1 MTAEDV
7 RREVCSLPGVAS
19 AEVTLRVGAPPLI
32 RVWTDGTVPDA
43 DVQRALEKIAIG
55 DVSAREDTNQRRIG
69 LGRNLGDTLPAAFA
83 EPDPSHL
90 AEPESVPSRLAGDEP
105 DLSRLVVGESI
116 PSRIVVDESVPAR
129 LVVDEPD
136 LSLLVVDESVPAR
149 PVVDEPD
156 LSRPTADES
165 VPSRLPA
172 HVGAPNA
179 SGRFLKLAIEETTD
193 GVEVRAVDD
202 AGREAGAVVA
212 PGADGLTTAV
222 AAAVAR
228 LRGFPPPR
236 GVVVNTR
243 DVDGATVVTVL
254 IEMPSGARAAGAA
267 MVTGGLPFTVGRA
280 VDGAF
285 NGLP

>member
-32 RVWTDGTVPDA
+32 RVWTDGTRPDA
-43 DVQRALEKIAIG
+43 DVQRAVEKIAIG
-55 DVSAREDTNQRRIG
+55 DVSAREDTSQRRIG

-83 EPDPSHL
+83 ERDPSHL
-90 AEPESVPSRLAGDEP
+90 AAQEAIPSDLAVDEPDPSRLVADESVPSR
-105 DLSRLVVGESI
+105 V
-116 PSRIVVDESVPAR
+116 
-129 LVVDEPD
+129 
-136 LSLLVVDESVPAR
+136 
-149 PVVDEPD
+149 VVDEPD
-156 LSRPTADES
+156 LSRLAADELIVS
-165 VPSRLPA
+165 RLVADEPVPSRLAA
-172 HVGAPNA
+172 HVDASNA

-280 VDGAF
+280 VDGAL
-285 NGLP
+285 NGLL

>member
-32 RVWTDGTVPDA
+32 RVWTDGTRPDA
-43 DVQRALEKIAIG
+43 DVQRAVEKIAIA
-55 DVSAREDTNQRRIG
+55 DVSAREDTSQRRIG

-90 AEPESVPSRLAGDEP
+90 AAQETIPSDLGVDEPDPYRLVADESVPSRVVVDEP
-105 DLSRLVVGESI
+105 DLSRLVV
-116 PSRIVVDESVPAR
+116 DESVPSR

-136 LSLLVVDESVPAR
+136 LSRLAADELIV
-149 PVVDEPD
+149 
-156 LSRPTADES
+156 SRLTADEP
-165 VPSRLPA
+165 VPSRLTA
-172 HVGAPNA
+172 HVGASNA

-193 GVEVRAVDD
+193 GVEIRAVDD

-280 VDGAF
+280 VDGAL
-285 NGLP
+285 NGLL